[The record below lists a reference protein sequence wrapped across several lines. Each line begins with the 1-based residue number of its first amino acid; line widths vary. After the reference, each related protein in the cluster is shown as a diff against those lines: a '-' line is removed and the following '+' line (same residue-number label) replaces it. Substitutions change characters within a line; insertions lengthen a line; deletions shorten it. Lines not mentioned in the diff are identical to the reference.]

1 MKRSPADFFC
11 PESFIVICTF
21 DVSIGFREQLQP
33 RTGGHWKNS
42 WSDAS
47 RSSCCNAAGIVR
59 VPEDT
64 AAAFV
69 VVVMLKHS
77 AACFPSILHV
87 SSKTPSL
94 LSRTNTSSTC
104 PVLLAVVPSPVLCS
118 ATNGVAAGL
127 KLSIDWVWPLSVRKL
142 GSPSPPAVRA
152 WLPCRQHYAF
162 AIYRLQLS
170 VIEMQKTKKK
180 VEFLMATICDG
191 QNSPLKHCKALRIMM
206 ITSNTF
212 LFGAVILFWALDT
225 GHPLVVEE
233 QANAEPALSRG
244 GLAWIL
250 WQCPPHWRRWSLEP
264 TMIKSIAVKSVRK
277 AQSSELVKKA
287 QTSSSLSL
295 RKAQSKELVGT
306 FGQVVKKKIGGCFF
320 IV

>member
-47 RSSCCNAAGIVR
+47 RSSCCNAAGIV
-59 VPEDT
+59 PEDT
-64 AAAFV
+64 AFV
-69 VVVMLKHS
+69 FVVMLKHS
-77 AACFPSILHV
+77 VACFPSILHV

-104 PVLLAVVPSPVLCS
+104 PVLLAVVPSPVLCT

-152 WLPCRQHYAF
+152 WLPWRQHYAF

-180 VEFLMATICDG
+180 LNSSWPLFVMGRILLSDIARHWGLWWLPQTHFFLEQWFCFELLT
-191 QNSPLKHCKALRIMM
+191 P
-206 ITSNTF
+206 
-212 LFGAVILFWALDT
+212 DT
-225 GHPLVVEE
+225 P
-233 QANAEPALSRG
+233 
-244 GLAWIL
+244 W
-250 WQCPPHWRRWSLEP
+250 
-264 TMIKSIAVKSVRK
+264 
-277 AQSSELVKKA
+277 
-287 QTSSSLSL
+287 
-295 RKAQSKELVGT
+295 
-306 FGQVVKKKIGGCFF
+306 
-320 IV
+320 